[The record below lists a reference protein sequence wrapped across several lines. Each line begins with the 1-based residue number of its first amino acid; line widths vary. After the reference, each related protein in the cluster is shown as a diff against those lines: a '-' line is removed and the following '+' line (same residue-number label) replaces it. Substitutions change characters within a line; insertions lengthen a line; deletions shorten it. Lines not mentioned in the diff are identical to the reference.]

1 MKLKLVILMIL
12 YFMIIDPKS
21 VWNLLSYS
29 FYEKMPHQ
37 WRVREDI
44 LEYVLSID

>member
-1 MKLKLVILMIL
+1 
-12 YFMIIDPKS
+12 MIIDPKS

-29 FYEKMPHQ
+29 FYERMPHQ